1 MSGALGTMVLA
12 GVTCGVLSMAG
23 GVEVVS
29 TSGTVA
35 LVPVSFF
42 GGVTTTGVELSTSV
56 SVSFSGVGVLSIVVG
71 TLEMVVSNVI
81 GVGARVVT
89 SVSVSLGGKVTIFV
103 VGEVI
108 EKVIIELVVMLR
120 VCVIGTVLGVSLIVT
135 TILVTWYPNK
145 LASESL

>member
-1 MSGALGTMVLA
+1 MVLA
-12 GVTCGVLSMAG
+12 GVTWCVLSIAG
-23 GVEVVS
+23 DVDVVS

-35 LVPVSFF
+35 LVPVSFS
-42 GGVTTTGVELSTSV
+42 GGVTTTGVELSTLV
-56 SVSFSGVGVLSIVVG
+56 SVSFSGVGVLIIIVG
-71 TLEMVVSNVI
+71 ILEMVVSIVI
-81 GVGARVVT
+81 GVGARVVI

-135 TILVTWYPNK
+135 TTLVTWYPNK